1 MGTPSSSVDSGEQ
14 AHSVS
19 REQCNVISVSGEETG
34 IVILELAAHGSLQQG
49 AGSPGENSLL
59 GSYGGDT
66 WGHPAR
72 PGGAGESALGPCP
85 PALNVAL

>member
-34 IVILELAAHGSLQQG
+34 IVILELAVHCSLQQG
-49 AGSPGENSLL
+49 AGSPGENSLM
-59 GSYGGDT
+59 GNHAGDT
-66 WGHPAR
+66 LGHLAQ
-72 PGGAGESALGPCP
+72 PGGVGESALGPCP